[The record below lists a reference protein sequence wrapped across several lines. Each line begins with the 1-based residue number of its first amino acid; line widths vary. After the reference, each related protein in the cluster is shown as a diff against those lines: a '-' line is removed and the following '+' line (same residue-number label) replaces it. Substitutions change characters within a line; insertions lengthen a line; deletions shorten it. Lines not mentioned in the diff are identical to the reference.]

1 MTNDF
6 QKALYNFN
14 LLFSKEAIDR
24 IFGKSETE
32 LLIELLANL
41 INALPD
47 TSPNYFKNH
56 IINIIL
62 SSIAFGWKS
71 SKNLEDYKKMI
82 LEIQK
87 ELEKKKYSN
96 YIQ

>member
-24 IFGKSETE
+24 IFGKSETD
-32 LLIELLANL
+32 LLIELLASM

-47 TSPNYFKNH
+47 TSPNYFRNH
-56 IINIIL
+56 LINIIL
-62 SSIAFGWKS
+62 S
-71 SKNLEDYKKMI
+71 
-82 LEIQK
+82 
-87 ELEKKKYSN
+87 
-96 YIQ
+96 